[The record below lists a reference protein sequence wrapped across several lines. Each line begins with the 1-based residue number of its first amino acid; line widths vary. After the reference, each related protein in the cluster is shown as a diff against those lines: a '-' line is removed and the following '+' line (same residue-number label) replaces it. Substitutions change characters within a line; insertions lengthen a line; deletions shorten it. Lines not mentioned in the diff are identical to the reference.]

1 MLRMGPTPLLIRR
14 DLRRHRALAA
24 AVVVLSVMVG
34 FLGNTAVVLLEQFP
48 RQTEILARRW
58 HTADAISVFPTTRAP
73 AELEGIVRADPSVTG
88 AEASRTL
95 VDKISVPFNGRTLS
109 VMAAVWDADDPG
121 DLGRRTITATA
132 PTAVERPVWMPD
144 LLRAVGGYRA
154 GDTIEITTPAG
165 PETFHI
171 QGFFEDY
178 YFGVPGLKILGIGL
192 PTADFERAC
201 WRA

>member
-48 RQTEILARRW
+48 RQTEILAQRW
-58 HTADAISVFPTTRAP
+58 RTADAIAVFPTTRAP
-73 AELEGIVRADPSVTG
+73 AELERIVRADPSVTG

-109 VMAAVWDADDPG
+109 VMAVVWDADEAG

-132 PTAVERPVWMPD
+132 TMEIGRASCRERV
-144 LLRAVGGYRA
+144 
-154 GDTIEITTPAG
+154 
-165 PETFHI
+165 
-171 QGFFEDY
+171 
-178 YFGVPGLKILGIGL
+178 
-192 PTADFERAC
+192 
-201 WRA
+201 